1 MANGVVTGLV
11 KSVRETSFMLDD
23 GNWYGVHPDS
33 GLPVPQVGS
42 FVAVGYWTKSSKHN
56 GAWRTFRNVTAIRG
70 TRERVDFKKTNRPLE
85 DLVAR
90 IKFIEQAEE
99 PEAAPDFDDDIPF

>member
-11 KSVRETSFMLDD
+11 KSVREGSFMLDD
-23 GNWYGVHPDS
+23 GNWYGIHPDS

-70 TRERVDFKKTNRPLE
+70 TRERVDFKQTNSVLE
-85 DLVAR
+85 TVVAK
-90 IKFIEQAEE
+90 IKFVAKQEE
-99 PEAAPDFDDDIPF
+99 PEVPDHDDIPF